1 MSGKVLVSACLLGEL
16 VRHDGRHK
24 RIAHPI
30 LQRWLDERLVVP
42 VCPEIAGGLPVPRP
56 AAEIE
61 RGAGGQAVLDGAA
74 RVRDVH
80 GADVTPAFVAGAQQ
94 ALALAR
100 ASGARVVVLKA
111 RSPSC
116 GVRESH
122 DGAFAG
128 GLVPRSGVTA
138 ALLTTQGVAVFD
150 EFQLEAA
157 DRALR
162 CASSRDVRG

>member
-100 ASGARVVVLKA
+100 ASGARVAVLKA

-116 GVRESH
+116 GVRVH
-122 DGAFAG
+122 M
-128 GLVPRSGVTA
+128 L
-138 ALLTTQGVAVFD
+138 
-150 EFQLEAA
+150 
-157 DRALR
+157 
-162 CASSRDVRG
+162 ASSCAASSKPQTLPTRDATASPKSCPTRWSCPL